1 MNEAKIRLSQ
11 KEMELVSDAT
21 VILTKNAVLQKA
33 MQLLGALGENQQ
45 QLIQTVSKRLP
56 ADIVNTSA
64 KISKGE
70 NYKGLPYQVLDYPRF
85 FENENTFAI
94 RSMFWWGNFFSIT
107 LHLSGRFKELF
118 EKKII
123 HSIHSLNEKGF
134 YFCTNDHA
142 WEHHFEEDNYVAL
155 SSISENAFEKIV
167 RERPFIKLAQKI
179 PLTEWDHA
187 GEILFSYFKFLIEI
201 LAD

>member
-1 MNEAKIRLSQ
+1 
-11 KEMELVSDAT
+11 
-21 VILTKNAVLQKA
+21 
-33 MQLLGALGENQQ
+33 MQLLGMLAENEQHYFQ
-45 QLIQTVSKRLP
+45 ATGGRLP
-56 ADIVNTSA
+56 AEIVNTSP

-85 FENENTFAI
+85 FENENIFTV

-123 HSIHSLNEKGF
+123 RSIHSLNEKGF

-142 WEHHFEEDNYVAL
+142 WEHHFEEDNYKAL
-155 SSISENAFEKIV
+155 SSISDKAFEKIV
-167 RERPFIKLAQKI
+167 RERSFIKLAQKI
-179 PLTEWDHA
+179 PLTAWDNA
-187 GEILFSYFKFLIEI
+187 GAVLFSYFTFLIEI